1 MFAYKRSLIAVLVLL
16 IGVFSF
22 FLARQVTDDYEFTFW
37 FNVSALWLAE
47 LFVGLSVMAFIKTD
61 QKGMPYQFLPLTV
74 AVLYFLFTLLVPLIC
89 ICDVSE
95 TGLVLIHCAGL
106 IFLIG
111 IYIFSGMAHHSSVQ
125 LEENQKKSFSA
136 RTSFRNDLEF
146 FRMRNES
153 VLSGNAELNR
163 KYMKLCDAF
172 QYASDSVP
180 GSEDA
185 DSKIAE
191 ELKVLAGRENPES
204 IEKSIDN
211 LLSLAQW
218 REAVIKNSR

>member
-1 MFAYKRSLIAVLVLL
+1 
-16 IGVFSF
+16 
-22 FLARQVTDDYEFTFW
+22 
-37 FNVSALWLAE
+37 
-47 LFVGLSVMAFIKTD
+47 
-61 QKGMPYQFLPLTV
+61 
-74 AVLYFLFTLLVPLIC
+74 
-89 ICDVSE
+89 
-95 TGLVLIHCAGL
+95 
-106 IFLIG
+106 
-111 IYIFSGMAHHSSVQ
+111 
-125 LEENQKKSFSA
+125 
-136 RTSFRNDLEF
+136 
-146 FRMRNES
+146 MRNES

-163 KYMKLCDAF
+163 KYMKLRDAF